1 MQRLA
6 LYFTAPRQVEVR
18 EETLVEPSYGQ
29 LLVRTLISAISSGT
43 ENLIYRGQAPEDLA
57 ADEAIPALAG
67 ELAFPLKYGYSV
79 VGQVESLGPGVA
91 PEWQDRLILAFHP
104 HESRFLAT
112 PDELLPLPP
121 EVSVEGAVF
130 FPNMETAVT
139 LLLDGR
145 PLLGEQVAVF
155 GQGIVG
161 LLLTGLLARWPLAS
175 LVTLDLHPRRRLASE
190 TLGAHASLDPS
201 ASDAQERLVSLL
213 QGPRPYPGAD
223 LTYEISGNPTALDQA
238 IAATGFSGRVV
249 IGSWYGRKRADLQLG
264 GRFHR
269 SRMRLISS
277 QVSTIAPEL
286 TGRWNKTRRYHL
298 AWQMLRDLNPA
309 RFITHRFPFPQAA
322 QAYELIDR
330 NPAEV
335 IQVILT
341 Y

>member
-1 MQRLA
+1 MKRQA
-6 LYFTAPRQVEVR
+6 LYFIAPRQVEVR
-18 EETLVEPSYGQ
+18 DEDLEVPSYGQ
-29 LLVRTLISAISSGT
+29 LLVRTLVSAISPGT
-43 ENLIYRGQAPEDLA
+43 EALIYRGQAPQDLGL
-57 ADEAIPALAG
+57 DETIAALAG
-67 ELAFPLKYGYSV
+67 DFTFPLKYGYSA
-79 VGQVESLGPGVA
+79 VGRVESLGPGVA
-91 PEWQDRLILAFHP
+91 REWQDRLVFAFHP
-104 HESRFLAT
+104 HESHFLAT
-112 PDELLPLPP
+112 PDELLLLPP
-121 EVSVEGAVF
+121 EASPDDAVF

-139 LLLDGR
+139 LLLDGQ
-145 PLLGEQVAVF
+145 PLMGEQVAVF

-175 LVTLDLHPRRRLASE
+175 LVTVDLHSRRRLASE

-201 ASDAQERLVSLL
+201 APGAQEKLLSLL

-249 IGSWYGRKRADLQLG
+249 IGSWYGQKRADLQLG

-277 QVSTIAPEL
+277 QVSSIAPEL

-298 AWQMLRDLNPA
+298 TWQMLQEINPA
-309 RFITHRFPFPQAA
+309 RFITHRFPLTQAPL
-322 QAYELIDR
+322 AYELIDR

-335 IQVILT
+335 IQVVLT

>member
-1 MQRLA
+1 MPRQA
-6 LYFTAPRQVEVR
+6 LYFTGPRQVEVLSEAL
-18 EETLVEPSYGQ
+18 EEPNYGQ
-29 LLVRTLISAISSGT
+29 VLVKSLISAISPGT
-43 ENLIYRGQAPEDLA
+43 ESLIYRGQAPQDLVM
-57 ADEAIPALAG
+57 DETIAALAG
-67 ELAFPLKYGYSV
+67 GFTFPMKYGYSV
-79 VGQVESLGPGVA
+79 VGQVTALGPGVA
-91 PEWQDRLILAFHP
+91 RDWQDRLVFAFHP
-104 HESRFLAT
+104 HESHFLAT

-121 EVSVEGAVF
+121 EVSAEDAVF

-139 LLLDGR
+139 LLLDGQ
-145 PLLGEQVAVF
+145 PLMGEQVAVF

-201 ASDAQERLVSLL
+201 APGAQEKLLSLL

-249 IGSWYGRKRADLQLG
+249 IGSWYGLKRADLQLG

-277 QVSTIAPEL
+277 QVSSIAPEL
-286 TGRWNKTRRYHL
+286 TGRWNKTRRYQL
-298 AWQMLRDLNPA
+298 TWQMLQEINPA
-309 RFITHRFPFPQAA
+309 RFITHRFSLPQAA
-322 QAYELIDR
+322 QAYELMDQ

>member
-1 MQRLA
+1 
-6 LYFTAPRQVEVR
+6 
-18 EETLVEPSYGQ
+18 
-29 LLVRTLISAISSGT
+29 
-43 ENLIYRGQAPEDLA
+43 
-57 ADEAIPALAG
+57 
-67 ELAFPLKYGYSV
+67 
-79 VGQVESLGPGVA
+79 
-91 PEWQDRLILAFHP
+91 
-104 HESRFLAT
+104 
-112 PDELLPLPP
+112 
-121 EVSVEGAVF
+121 
-130 FPNMETAVT
+130 METAVT
-139 LLLDGR
+139 LLLDGQ
-145 PLLGEQVAVF
+145 PLMGEQVAVF

-175 LVTLDLHPRRRLASE
+175 LVTVDLHSRRRLASE

-201 ASDAQERLVSLL
+201 APGAQEKLLSLL

-249 IGSWYGRKRADLQLG
+249 IGSWYGQKRADLQLG

-277 QVSTIAPEL
+277 QVSSIAPEL

-298 AWQMLRDLNPA
+298 TWQMLQEINPA
-309 RFITHRFPFPQAA
+309 RFITHRFPLTQAPL
-322 QAYELIDR
+322 AYELIDR

-335 IQVILT
+335 IQVVLT